1 MGIGTSKIQHVYG
14 GSLSGLQYLNHTAIK
29 REKRKLMGRNLDYQV
44 AYFFSTTLTCTR
56 SKRKK
61 MKSSIRTWSEQR
73 TNIKK
78 LLTLLILSLSW
89 LEIIQYIPTN
99 ITQSGKRAYKNYY
112 IYIYIY
118 SLNNSFFFPHEFPF
132 QNTGE

>member
-1 MGIGTSKIQHVYG
+1 MSMVAPSQGCRITSTK
-14 GSLSGLQYLNHTAIK
+14 LNHTAIK

-56 SKRKK
+56 SKHKK
-61 MKSSIRTWSEQR
+61 MKSNIRTWSEQS

-112 IYIYIY
+112 IY
-118 SLNNSFFFPHEFPF
+118 SLNNSFFFFCPHEFPF